1 MTSYSQSFHYEECT
15 GNSAA
20 QRDAKRK
27 GFRKMEFFLEIQPP
41 TVTAQEHKVRVAGGR
56 PRFYDTRK
64 LKNARAQFETLLA
77 EHRPE
82 APIAGPV
89 ELSVDWR
96 FFTKTPKD
104 GEWRTTRPE
113 TDNLQKL
120 LKDCMT
126 RKGFWKD
133 DAQVCAEI
141 VTKRWVRQNPG
152 IRIKVVDINDQ

>member
-1 MTSYSQSFHYEECT
+1 
-15 GNSAA
+15 
-20 QRDAKRK
+20 
-27 GFRKMEFFLEIQPP
+27 MEFILNINPP

-56 PRFYDTRK
+56 PRFYDTAK

-89 ELSVDWR
+89 ELSVGWR
-96 FFTKTPKD
+96 FFTKTHKD
-104 GEWRTTRPE
+104 GEWRTTRPD

-133 DAQVCAEI
+133 DAQVCVEI
-141 VTKRWVRQNPG
+141 VTKRWARQNPG
-152 IRIKVVDINDQ
+152 IQIKVVGIDDQ